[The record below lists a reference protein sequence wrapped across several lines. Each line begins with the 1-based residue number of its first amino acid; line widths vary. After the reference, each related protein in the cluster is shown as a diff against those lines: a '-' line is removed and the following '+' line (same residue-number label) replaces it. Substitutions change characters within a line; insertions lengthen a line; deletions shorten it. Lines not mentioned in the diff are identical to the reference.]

1 MTDEPAPSPE
11 TAQPQQEPQLRLL
24 TQYIKDLSFENPNA
38 PGSLQAG
45 DPPNIDLEIGVG
57 VAPAQ
62 ENIYEVSLTL
72 SLKAVRGEETLFLL
86 ELLYCGLFAVQGIPE
101 ESLGPVLHIECTRL
115 IFPFARRIISD
126 LTQDGGFPALPLEPI
141 DFAALY
147 RANLEH
153 QAAQQNAGQAN
164 GSDGPAAD
172 ETS

>member
-1 MTDEPAPSPE
+1 MTDEPAAESAAE
-11 TAQPQQEPQLRLL
+11 SAQQGPQLRLL

-38 PGSLQAG
+38 PASLQAG

-57 VAPAQ
+57 ATPTQ
-62 ENIYEVSLTL
+62 DNIYEVSLTL
-72 SLKAVRGEETLFLL
+72 SLKAVRGESTLFLL
-86 ELLYCGLFAVQGIPE
+86 ELLYCGLFLIQDIPE

-115 IFPFARRIISD
+115 IFPYARRIISD

-153 QAAQQNAGQAN
+153 QAAQQNPAQGN
-164 GSDGPAAD
+164 GSDGSA
-172 ETS
+172 TSGTA